1 MKQNDWIIANV
12 NNPDFD
18 IADFVNL
25 ADMNTENTQLLP
37 YSEYLNKDIIKEN
50 EMFQNKSGEF
60 DADLFK
66 KYYIYKSKEFQ

>member
-12 NNPDFD
+12 NNPNFE

-25 ADMNTENTQLLP
+25 ADMTMENTQLLP
-37 YSEYLNKDIIKEN
+37 YNEYLTKDIITEN
-50 EMFQNKSGEF
+50 EMFKNKSGQF

-66 KYYIYKSKEFQ
+66 NYYINKANEF